1 MSAEINEKEQIL
13 QMVEAGFDEERIF
26 DSPEYH
32 MAMDMLKDPKLKE
45 NRVYEKLVTRL
56 SAFYLN
62 QEKIRIN
69 GKMTEA
75 QEETIRKSGFS
86 HAYRI

>member
-1 MSAEINEKEQIL
+1 
-13 QMVEAGFDEERIF
+13 
-26 DSPEYH
+26 
-32 MAMDMLKDPKLKE
+32 MDMLEDPKLKE
-45 NRVYEKLVTRL
+45 NRMYEKLVTRL